1 MGNVTPDSMTRFKS
15 RPLAFAAVGIAVS
28 SAFAYAYSAPYFS
41 EILPNTENDAA
52 LEYFTL
58 RNSACVPLS
67 LSGYSVVDAS

>member
-1 MGNVTPDSMTRFKS
+1 MTRFKF
-15 RPLAFAAVGIAVS
+15 RRLAFATAGIAVCS
-28 SAFAYAYSAPYFS
+28 VFAYAYSAPYFS

-58 RNSACVPLS
+58 RNSSCVQLS